1 MNVRE
6 FNAFAYNKI
15 DWAKM
20 DSNNDGYV
28 SPKEMKDHYKK
39 AKCINKNVKINFV
52 ALAPFILLFVSFCK
66 NIKHI
71 HFVRNNP
78 YDITLA

>member
-1 MNVRE
+1 MILCLVVFILQLNCIFFLGKEKIMKKVLMSALV
-6 FNAFAYNKI
+6 FGMFVSSTAFAYNKI

-39 AKCINKNVKINFV
+39 AGVYK
-52 ALAPFILLFVSFCK
+52 
-66 NIKHI
+66 
-71 HFVRNNP
+71 
-78 YDITLA
+78 

>member
-1 MNVRE
+1 MILCLVIFILQLNCTFFFGLGENYEKSTNERLV
-6 FNAFAYNKI
+6 FGMFVSSTAFAYNKI

-39 AKCINKNVKINFV
+39 AGVYK
-52 ALAPFILLFVSFCK
+52 
-66 NIKHI
+66 
-71 HFVRNNP
+71 
-78 YDITLA
+78 

>member
-1 MNVRE
+1 MILCLVIFILQLTCGFFLGKE
-6 FNAFAYNKI
+6 KIMKKTLISGLVFGMFVGSTAFAYNKI

-39 AKCINKNVKINFV
+39 AGVYK
-52 ALAPFILLFVSFCK
+52 
-66 NIKHI
+66 
-71 HFVRNNP
+71 
-78 YDITLA
+78 

>member
-1 MNVRE
+1 MFSYLYITIELHFFFGLGENYEKSTNERLV
-6 FNAFAYNKI
+6 FGMFVSSTAFAYNKI

-39 AKCINKNVKINFV
+39 AGVYK
-52 ALAPFILLFVSFCK
+52 
-66 NIKHI
+66 
-71 HFVRNNP
+71 
-78 YDITLA
+78 

>member
-1 MNVRE
+1 MILCLVIFILQLNCTFFLGKEKIMKKILMSGLVLGM
-6 FNAFAYNKI
+6 FVSSAAFAYNKI

-39 AKCINKNVKINFV
+39 AGVYK
-52 ALAPFILLFVSFCK
+52 
-66 NIKHI
+66 
-71 HFVRNNP
+71 
-78 YDITLA
+78 

>member
-1 MNVRE
+1 MFSYLYITITMRFFLGKEKIMKKILISGLV
-6 FNAFAYNKI
+6 FGMFVSSTAFAYNKI

-39 AKCINKNVKINFV
+39 AGVYK
-52 ALAPFILLFVSFCK
+52 
-66 NIKHI
+66 
-71 HFVRNNP
+71 
-78 YDITLA
+78 

>member
-1 MNVRE
+1 MFSYLYITIELHFFFGLGENYEKSTNEHFGFWNVRE
-6 FNAFAYNKI
+6 FNSFAYNKI

-39 AKCINKNVKINFV
+39 AGVYK
-52 ALAPFILLFVSFCK
+52 
-66 NIKHI
+66 
-71 HFVRNNP
+71 
-78 YDITLA
+78 

>member
-1 MNVRE
+1 MTMILCLVIFILQLNFAFFLGQEKIMKKVITSTLV
-6 FNAFAYNKI
+6 FGMFLGSTAFAYNKI

-39 AKCINKNVKINFV
+39 AGVYK
-52 ALAPFILLFVSFCK
+52 
-66 NIKHI
+66 
-71 HFVRNNP
+71 
-78 YDITLA
+78 

>member
-1 MNVRE
+1 MKKLLASSLV
-6 FNAFAYNKI
+6 FGMFVSSAAFAYNKI

-39 AKCINKNVKINFV
+39 AGVYK
-52 ALAPFILLFVSFCK
+52 
-66 NIKHI
+66 
-71 HFVRNNP
+71 
-78 YDITLA
+78 

>member
-1 MNVRE
+1 MDFLSTMILCLVIFILQLTCIFFLGKE
-6 FNAFAYNKI
+6 KIMKKILISGLVFGMLMGSTAFAYNKI

-39 AKCINKNVKINFV
+39 AGVYK
-52 ALAPFILLFVSFCK
+52 
-66 NIKHI
+66 
-71 HFVRNNP
+71 
-78 YDITLA
+78 